1 MRVSLPISFLAH
13 AAILLAGVIVLPLPD
28 SSQIEQQPPI
38 PVDIVAISD
47 TSKRVATEKSAPKKK
62 PADKPAPPKLDQ
74 AKKTKPAP
82 KPAKE
87 VKVATKEPAPA
98 PAPKPTPKPAPEAV
112 QPPDPKPLEQLIK
125 QTEAAPKPEVQ
136 SKKAAEAKPFPLP
149 RAKPKPPAAFVKREK
164 KKKEPAFNP
173 NEIAALLNKVPDKK
187 AAPVKASDVTGTPLK
202 GKYTSFTGSSDKLSA
217 DVADWLRQQV
227 ERCWTPPTGVRDA
240 QNLVVKVHFTLGQD
254 GTVLTGPDVLNP
266 ASDPMSHAAEASAVR
281 AVLMCAPYQG
291 LPLDKYDAWRDVI
304 LNFDPSHMLATN

>member
-1 MRVSLPISFLAH
+1 MRLSLPISFVAH
-13 AAILLAGVIVLPLPD
+13 AAILLAGVIVLPMPD
-28 SSQIEQQPPI
+28 ATQIEQQPSI
-38 PVDIVAISD
+38 PVDIVTISD
-47 TSKRVATEKSAPKKK
+47 VSKRVATQKDAPKPK
-62 PADKPAPPKLDQ
+62 ADQKPAPPKVDEV
-74 AKKTKPAP
+74 KKTKPAP

-87 VKVATKEPAPA
+87 VKVAEKAPA
-98 PAPKPTPKPAPEAV
+98 PAPEPKAQVKPEPV

-125 QTEAAPKPEVQ
+125 KTEVAPEPQPQEKP
-136 SKKAAEAKPFPLP
+136 KKVAEAKPVPLP
-149 RAKPKPPAAFVKREK
+149 RSKPKPPPDFVKQEK
-164 KKKEPAFNP
+164 KKKQPAFNP

-187 AAPVKASDVTGTPLK
+187 AAPVKANDVVGTPLP

-227 ERCWTPPTGVRDA
+227 ERCWTPPTAVRDA

-254 GTVLTGPDVLNP
+254 GTVLTGPDVMNP